1 MSAKTKE
8 NKGKLIVITAPSGAG
23 KTTIVR
29 HLLKTFDFLG
39 FSISATT
46 RKKRK
51 KEKDGRDYY
60 FMSVEE
66 FMEQRRKRK
75 FLEWEEVYENQFYG
89 TLKSEV
95 TRLWEEGKH
104 VVFDIDVKGAKDIK
118 KKFPDETLAI
128 FIKPPSVEVLFER
141 LRNRKTEDEAALKK
155 RFRRSKRELRY
166 EKKFD
171 KVLVNDD
178 LETAFAD
185 AEGMILD
192 FIYPKKGKTRKQS
205 KKKK

>member
-1 MSAKTKE
+1 M
-8 NKGKLIVITAPSGAG
+8 GKLIVITAPSGAG

-46 RKKRK
+46 REKRK
-51 KEKDGRDYY
+51 YEKDGRDYY
-60 FMSVEE
+60 FMTVDE
-66 FMEQRRKRK
+66 FKKMRRRRK

-95 TRLWEEGKH
+95 ERIWEEEKH
-104 VVFDIDVKGAKDIK
+104 IAFDVDVKGAKDIK
-118 KKFPDETLAI
+118 KSYPEETLAI
-128 FIKPPSVEVLFER
+128 FIKPPSIEELWKR
-141 LRNRKTEDEAALKK
+141 LRNRKTEDEASLKK
-155 RFRRSKRELRY
+155 RFARSKRELKY

-178 LETAFAD
+178 LATALKE
-185 AEGMILD
+185 AEDMVLD
-192 FIYPKKGKTRKQS
+192 FIKPKKSKSKS
-205 KKKK
+205 KKKLKK

>member
-1 MSAKTKE
+1 MKKQV

-29 HLLKTFDFLG
+29 HLIKTFDFLG

-46 RKKRK
+46 RKKRR
-51 KEKDGRDYY
+51 KEKHGRDYY
-60 FMSVEE
+60 FMSVDE
-66 FMEQRRKRK
+66 FKEQRRKRK

-89 TLKSEV
+89 TLKSEA

-104 VVFDIDVKGAKDIK
+104 VIFDVDVKGAKEIK
-118 KKFPDETLAI
+118 KKFPEETLAI
-128 FIKPPSVEVLFER
+128 FIKPPSVEILFER

-155 RFRRSKRELRY
+155 RFARSKRELRY
-166 EKKFD
+166 EQRFD

-178 LETAFAD
+178 LEIAFKD

-192 FIYPKKGKTRKQS
+192 FIKPKRKT

>member
-1 MSAKTKE
+1 MKKQG

-29 HLLKTFDFLG
+29 HLIKTFDFLG

-46 RKKRK
+46 RKKRR
-51 KEKDGRDYY
+51 KEKHGRDYY
-60 FMSVEE
+60 FMSVDE
-66 FMEQRRKRK
+66 FKEQRRKRK

-89 TLKSEV
+89 TLKSEA

-104 VVFDIDVKGAKDIK
+104 VIFDVDVKGAKEIK
-118 KKFPDETLAI
+118 KKFPEETLAI
-128 FIKPPSVEVLFER
+128 FIKPPSVEILFER

-155 RFRRSKRELRY
+155 RFARSKRELRY
-166 EKKFD
+166 EQRFD

-178 LETAFAD
+178 LEIAFKD
-185 AEGMILD
+185 AELSLIH
-192 FIYPKKGKTRKQS
+192 I
-205 KKKK
+205 

>member
-1 MSAKTKE
+1 MITKTKE

-46 RKKRK
+46 RKKRR
-51 KEKDGRDYY
+51 KEKHGRDYY

-66 FMEQRRKRK
+66 FMEKRRKRK
-75 FLEWEEVYENQFYG
+75 FLEWEEVYDNQFYG

-104 VVFDIDVKGAKDIK
+104 VIFDIDVKGAKDIK

-155 RFRRSKRELRY
+155 RFARSKRELRY

-178 LETAFAD
+178 LETAFKD

-192 FIYPKKGKTRKQS
+192 FIYPKKKKIRKS

>member
-1 MSAKTKE
+1 MKKQG

-29 HLLKTFDFLG
+29 HLIKTFDFLG

-46 RKKRK
+46 RKKRR
-51 KEKDGRDYY
+51 KEKHGRDYY
-60 FMSVEE
+60 FMSVDE
-66 FMEQRRKRK
+66 FKEQRRKRK

-89 TLKSEV
+89 TLKSEA

-104 VVFDIDVKGAKDIK
+104 VIFDVDVKGAKEIK
-118 KKFPDETLAI
+118 KKFPEETLAI
-128 FIKPPSVEVLFER
+128 FIKPPSVEILFER

-155 RFRRSKRELRY
+155 RFARSKRELRY
-166 EKKFD
+166 EQRFD

-178 LETAFAD
+178 LEIAFKD

-192 FIYPKKGKTRKQS
+192 FIKPKRKT